1 MDEDRQRRSLRG
13 DGRGDGCV
21 EWNVCFRHS
30 PPINYVVLDCDKGA
44 IRVQALPA
52 PRPRHIREDFA
63 DGSVVIKSV
72 DKDEQGR
79 PLRCAMISRQI
90 YGRAW
95 VEKGDSRGIGQA
107 ASEAI
112 SEAIRY
118 VETGE

>member
-1 MDEDRQRRSLRG
+1 M
-13 DGRGDGCV
+13 V
-21 EWNVCFRHS
+21 EWCDEKDHFES
-30 PPINYVVLDCDKGA
+30 KYCQPPA
-44 IRVQALPA
+44 
-52 PRPRHIREDFA
+52 PRHIREDFA